1 MERLPK
7 EQVDFIKT
15 LDVQQKEDLLRLNS
29 IFKNDKTLLNDYV
42 NELKDKK
49 KSINYLESESLNMDR
64 VRDLGNS
71 EDAAKYEALRI
82 SQKLFGKGAAQYY
95 DAVSPNSPF
104 YGDEERKQKANK
116 LMSEE
121 FRTSKVGKSIFT
133 RVPLGVVAGVAN
145 TAAGV
150 SQTLAAIS
158 DLALDTDTLETVQK
172 ALPYWNLDEV
182 YGDKDGASAKLTSLL
197 VQYGTGF
204 GVARKVTN
212 KIVNKVLEKKLAK
225 EAAEKLVLTKGGKK
239 ISDVAKF
246 GGYWLLP
253 AAAGDFLVSTGEQKT
268 LGDLLGKEGA
278 EGKWYSPAQDAL
290 SRTITEDIEKIQDPK
305 ERAAAIL
312 RNKLKF
318 AAEGTAFLGALKLT
332 GVGTKLGAKYI
343 VAPTLVGINKAV
355 INPIAKIAA
364 SEKTGL
370 PTIARYLTKAP
381 GAIAE
386 KIGIPKYDLWKFESF
401 NKGWGPAIRRSLEIL
416 SDKVLSGGRLD
427 QASINAKRTFAGR
440 ILKAKKGVDIFVK
453 DLDREMYNL
462 AKVGFQDIAFQSDT
476 ALKALQKWD
485 DVLAYMRGELA
496 LKELPKTLQLSA
508 ASLRK
513 MIDKQTKELA
523 PYVTDKDI
531 RGELIKNMGKYL
543 HTSYEIFKN
552 NKYIPDPDDVAKATQ
567 YFVNLISKTAPKG
580 TTPQQILKRAE
591 IKVEEILNIGRNE
604 GTSPFQRIK
613 DIAKVTT
620 PDGILKDVKNVPDEI
635 ARLMGKVTDPKNI
648 IMDTVLEQAKAVE
661 TLKMYQKIKDAG
673 LGKWIFRSSEEY
685 ENFLIQNNIKGARKP
700 VPITVKQP
708 YNLDLKGIF
717 SNPDGSDL
725 ITLPEMAKAIQGDTL
740 LTDMF
745 LKLPGYKSLL
755 SIKAAGQINKTV
767 LSLMTQMRNI
777 TTASMFALA
786 NGHIGNGGSFLDGFK
801 YMMDDVMGKTID
813 PKKLKSMLD
822 EALEVGAL
830 DSSVIAQELQTLIP
844 ELIKGNKSGILRTTD
859 EMVRFLYQNPIVKKA
874 TELYQLGDNVWKLYG
889 YNYTKSQLKPAITKL
904 DDAIKYFDEVEGVK
918 FNPFKANAANKIS
931 NEDITRL
938 INIPSKNL
946 KVSEDVKSVIQY
958 IKGEIPLESVSKNF
972 REGLKS
978 SDDAIKEIGGLIMRD
993 VYPNYSMIPKAVQ
1006 NIRRIPF
1013 IGNFVGFTSEM
1024 YRNTYHIMRRG
1035 MNEMSSSNPYIR
1047 QMGSRR
1053 LIGGTTTIGTATPVS
1068 VSAGITATGIAKE
1081 KIDAFTKYF
1090 SAPYETGASFMPV
1103 KSQDPKKK
1111 TWEQVNMSFQNPY
1124 DSVALPFKYMWRNYN
1139 AYSKIPDASI
1149 SEQLLSSMIGTYDKP
1164 GFVLGALK
1172 PFVEPA
1178 IWFEV
1183 YRDLAPVAAGGRGGV
1198 DKDNKKIYDLTNDGD
1213 KVFEKALSHIFTKI
1227 GPTTLLSADKIVD
1240 ASFGRL
1246 SPSAVKL
1253 DPFKEILALA
1263 FGLRIQT
1270 ADAGKSFRYQIGTY
1284 AEDRGQARGTFLRN
1298 SLNADKLTTD
1308 PNNIVKEFNKYQK
1321 NNYRIWTDVYNRI
1334 QAMRTIGYNDK
1345 EIYETLK
1352 GRRAFS
1358 KKELYYLMK
1367 GIYKSANEPDSSDI
1381 KNTGFKRRVDE
1392 INEAQGTNYKVR
1404 DLIRK
1409 NDLSIIK
1416 KQWDKLPLGMDLEAR
1431 EETSKKPSYS
1441 RRQDIPAEI
1450 VPIKPQPIIDTE
1462 SKFVPGPQS
1471 AAPMPDQNLLA
1482 STNNFGQKFG
1492 LQNLTPSGLTRTEEA
1507 LLSPSEKVIAQRGR
1521 GIV

>member
-15 LDVQQKEDLLRLNS
+15 LDVKQKEDLLRLNS

-42 NELKDKK
+42 NELKKGHV
-49 KSINYLESESLNMDR
+49 NYLESESLNMDR

-71 EDAAKYEALRI
+71 EDASKYEALRI

-104 YGDEERKQKANK
+104 YGDEERKQKATK
-116 LMSEE
+116 QMSEQ
-121 FRTSKVGKSIFT
+121 FRTSAVGKYIAPI
-133 RVPLGVVAGVAN
+133 PLGIVSGVAN

-150 SQTLAAIS
+150 AQTLSALS

-204 GVARKVTN
+204 GVARKVTG

-225 EAAEKLVLTKGGKK
+225 EAATKLALTKGGKK

-268 LGDLLGKEGA
+268 LGDYLGKEGA

-332 GVGTKLGAKYI
+332 GVGTKLTGKYI
-343 VAPTLVGINKAV
+343 AAPLLVGVNKAV
-355 INPIAKIAA
+355 INPIVKIAA

-370 PTIARYLTKAP
+370 PTVARFLKKAP

-401 NKGWGPAIRRSLEIL
+401 NKGWGPAVRRSLEIL
-416 SDKVLSGGRLD
+416 SDKVLSGGRFD

-440 ILKAKKGVDIFVK
+440 ILKAKKGVDIFIK
-453 DLDREMYNL
+453 DLDKEMYKL

-485 DVLAYMRGELA
+485 NVLAYMRGELD

-531 RGELIKNMGKYL
+531 RAELIKNMGKYL

-580 TTPQQILKRAE
+580 TTPEQILKQAE
-591 IKVEEILNIGRNE
+591 TKVNDILDIGRNE
-604 GTSPFQRIK
+604 GTSPFQRVKNIT
-613 DIAKVTT
+613 KVTS

-635 ARLMGKVTDPKNI
+635 AKLIGKVTDPKNI
-648 IMDTVLEQAKAVE
+648 IMDTVVEQAKAVE
-661 TLKMYQKIKDAG
+661 TLKMYQTIKDAG
-673 LGKWIFRSSEEY
+673 LGKWIFRSHKEFDDFLL
-685 ENFLIQNNIKGARKP
+685 ENKIQGTRGI

-717 SNPDGSDL
+717 SNADGSDL
-725 ITLPEMAKAIQGDTL
+725 FTLPEFARAIQGDTL
-740 LTDMF
+740 LTDVFMRSAPYKF
-745 LKLPGYKSLL
+745 LLTMKG
-755 SIKAAGQINKTV
+755 IGQINKTV
-767 LSLMTQMRNI
+767 LSVMTQMRNI

-786 NGHIGNGGSFLDGFK
+786 NGHIGSGGSFLDGFK
-801 YMMDDVMGKTID
+801 YMMDDVVGKTID

-830 DSSVIAQELQTLIP
+830 DSSVIAQELEMLIP
-844 ELIKGNKSGILRTTD
+844 QIIKQKNLGIIKTT
-859 EMVRFLYQNPIVKKA
+859 EQWMSYLYRNPIVAKA

-918 FNPFKANAANKIS
+918 FNPFKADATNKIS
-931 NEDITRL
+931 SDEIARL

-958 IKGEIPLESVSKNF
+958 IKGEIPLEKVSKNF
-972 REGLKS
+972 RDGLKN
-978 SDDAIKEIGGLIMRD
+978 SDDAIKEMSGLIMRD

-1006 NIRRIPF
+1006 NIRQFPLF
-1013 IGNFVGFTSEM
+1013 GNFVGFTSEM
-1024 YRNTYHIMRRG
+1024 YRNTFHIMRRG

-1047 QMGSRR
+1047 QMGARR
-1053 LIGGTTTIGTATPVS
+1053 LMGGVGTITTATPVA

-1081 KIDAFTKYF
+1081 KLDAFTKYF
-1090 SAPYETGASFMPV
+1090 SAPYEKGASFMPT
-1103 KSQDPKKK
+1103 KSQDPKNK
-1111 TWEQVNMSFQNPY
+1111 TWEQMNLSFSNPY
-1124 DSVALPFKYMWRNYN
+1124 DSVALPFRYMFNNYN
-1139 AYSKIPDASI
+1139 SYSKIPDASLV
-1149 SEQLLSSMIGTYDKP
+1149 ERLLSSLIGTYENP
-1164 GFVLGALK
+1164 GFIMGALK
-1172 PFVEPA
+1172 PFIEPA
-1178 IWFEV
+1178 IWSEV
-1183 YRDLAPVAAGGRGGV
+1183 YMDLAPKSLPFGRGGE
-1198 DKDNKKIYDLTNDGD
+1198 DAKGNSIYDIENDGD
-1213 KVFEKALSHIFTKI
+1213 KVFEKVLDHIFKKL
-1227 GPTTLLSADKIVD
+1227 GPTTLLSTDKIVD
-1240 ASFGRL
+1240 ASFGIL

-1253 DPFKEILALA
+1253 DPFKEILALVL
-1263 FGLRIQT
+1263 GIRIQT
-1270 ADAGKSFRYQIGTY
+1270 ADAMKSFRRQTGGFS
-1284 AEDRGQARGTFLRN
+1284 EERGKARGTFLRN
-1298 SLNADKLTTD
+1298 SLRADELTIN
-1308 PNNIVKEFNKYQK
+1308 PSNIIKEFDKYQK
-1321 NNYRIWTDVYNRI
+1321 NNYRIWTNVYNRI
-1334 QAMRTIGYNDK
+1334 QALRTIGYNDK
-1345 EIYETLK
+1345 EIYKTLE

-1367 GIYKSANEPDSSDI
+1367 GLYKSANEPDSSDI

-1392 INEAQGTNYKVR
+1392 INEAEGTNYKVR

-1409 NDLSIIK
+1409 GDLGVIK

-1441 RRQDIPAEI
+1441 RRQDIPTDI
-1450 VPIKPQPIIDTE
+1450 VPIKPEPIT
-1462 SKFVPGPQS
+1462 VTAPGPQS

-1482 STNNFGQKFG
+1482 STTNFGQKFG
-1492 LQNLTPSGLTRTEEA
+1492 LQNLTPSGLSRTEEA
-1507 LLSPSEKVIAQRGR
+1507 LLSPTEKLIAQRSR
-1521 GIV
+1521 GLS